1 MFKILQDCHL
11 PDQSQ
16 CHYQGQGQDQ
26 DQDQGQEVVQTR
38 DVEEDV
44 LVPGEEV
51 GEDQEV
57 LHLEVDVDLEAA
69 LLEEGVVLEVHHQNV
84 VNDHQHQNRPK
95 LISTC

>member
-1 MFKILQDCHL
+1 MHL
-11 PDQSQ
+11 DPD
-16 CHYQGQGQDQ
+16 QGQDQ

-84 VNDHQHQNRPK
+84 VNDHQHQNDQTHLEPPQWVTAATK
-95 LISTC
+95 C

>member
-1 MFKILQDCHL
+1 MHL
-11 PDQSQ
+11 DPD
-16 CHYQGQGQDQ
+16 QGQDH

-38 DVEEDV
+38 DVDEDV